1 MLIFNVV
8 GIERNQYNI
17 PTKVSILGSFTDVN
31 KAISFRDK
39 QRQYTTVDIIE
50 SFLDDLK
57 NHSNTEYQ
65 MEI

>member
-17 PTKVSILGSFTDVN
+17 PTKVSILGSFTDVDKAMAFRN
-31 KAISFRDK
+31 KQSH
-39 QRQYTTVDIIE
+39 YTTVDIIE
-50 SFLDDLK
+50 SFLDNLES
-57 NHSNTEYQ
+57 HSNTECE